1 MMMKVASQQPTEL
14 IPLNLIRTET
24 ALSRYPIHRLAK
36 KGKIEIEIRNRE
48 AAFKWEVSYNSKYG
62 QPGPLAYKVDT
73 LIINRRIEEAG
84 RPTPKIIKLGSLREI
99 SDEVGTG
106 KNNNQVI
113 KKALMQNVGALITAR
128 IQYKGA
134 DKTERT
140 AEFAD
145 TRYGVVF
152 TGEKL
157 PDGREADAVYI
168 ILHDWY
174 REILDTAQTRPL
186 DYDYLKDLRPAAQR
200 LYELISFQMYGAIEG
215 ERKRAKF
222 LYSEFCTFAPQTRYF
237 DFEHVKK
244 QMYKLHLQHKKSGY
258 ITAVHFNEI
267 VDNEGKVDWE
277 MFYTPGLKARGEH
290 LAAKRRT
297 RTRRP
302 RQIELPLTT
311 SDKQQGGKK
320 APAPQEQAG
329 AFTDEQKQF
338 IEKLR
343 CYGVAKIEAEK
354 LVTNKLEACRL
365 KIPAIP
371 YLPEGQGK
379 QNRAGNIR
387 AFIERDDW
395 QIPWA
400 YFEDQNKGKGAAQ
413 AKGLEEARQKAVK
426 ECTLCDDSGWR
437 MVKRKDSLKGAAKR
451 CSHDPET
458 EKKYPAA

>member
-1 MMMKVASQQPTEL
+1 MMKAAHQESTEL
-14 IPLNLIRTET
+14 IQLNLIRTET

-36 KGKIEIEIRNRE
+36 KGKIEIEIKNKE
-48 AAFKWEVSYNSKYG
+48 TAFKWEVSYNSKYG

-73 LIINRRIEEAG
+73 LIINRKIEEAG
-84 RPTPKIIKLGSLREI
+84 KPLPKIIKLGSLK
-99 SDEVGTG
+99 EVGDSLGLGRDT
-106 KNNNQVI
+106 NSV
-113 KKALMQNVGALITAR
+113 KKALMQNVGALITAK
-128 IQYKGA
+128 IQYRGA
-134 DKTERT
+134 DRAERT

-145 TRYGVVF
+145 TRYGAVF

-157 PDGREADAVYI
+157 PDGKEADAVYI

-174 REILDTAQTRPL
+174 REILDNAQTRPL

-222 LYSEFCTFAPQTRYF
+222 LYSDFCTFAPQTRYF

-244 QMYKLHLQHKKSGY
+244 QMYKLHLQHRKSGY

-267 VDNEGKVDWE
+267 TDKDGKPDWE

-290 LAAKRRT
+290 LAAKRKNRI
-297 RTRRP
+297 RRP
-302 RQIELPLTT
+302 RQIELPLPANERPEGSRKVTT
-311 SDKQQGGKK
+311 
-320 APAPQEQAG
+320 APQVPAG

-343 CYGVAKIEAEK
+343 GYGVSKIEAEK
-354 LVTNKLEACRL
+354 LVTAKLEACRV

-371 YLPEGQGK
+371 YLPESQGK
-379 QNRAGNIR
+379 HNRAGNVR

-395 QIPWA
+395 QIP
-400 YFEDQNKGKGAAQ
+400 AAWLDAQ
-413 AKGLEEARQKAVK
+413 KEAQDAEKARAVLK
-426 ECTLCDDSGWR
+426 ARDECTLCDAKGWR
-437 MVKRKDSLKGAAKR
+437 MVKTEKYPRGAAR
-451 CSHDPET
+451 QCSHDPKT
-458 EKKYPAA
+458 EKQFPAA